1 MKHIRIFDSEEEFY
15 AVYNSEEYVSPW
27 GSAIRTPGGGP
38 LHGVAYNK
46 KKSPIQSTIVIGG
59 LTTISGTS
67 CSYTAVLDN
76 QTDVTTSATWSITS
90 GQEYAT
96 INQSNGD
103 VTILS
108 GADNS
113 TVVIGVVYHGTFAQK
128 ELTLTYRTGATAHTD
143 TEIVIDESGNTTT
156 TTTTVVDNGD
166 GSSMVETS
174 IEHFDESGNT
184 TGTEE
189 IVVNNN
195 DDGSYE
201 STSTV
206 YDSEGNP
213 TEGVNETG
221 DTNGNVSTQQV
232 EYGESGGTMVT
243 GYEIDTT
250 ASSGTGKEFDGTGV
264 DTEFV
269 PFCDDNCGFVCH
281 VRFSSTLS
289 GQPRPPVVPDIDDTG
304 SNYLY
309 TVMGAKSAFK
319 GDSSWPG
326 FEIRWNISKTD
337 AASGNIQFRYSGAGA
352 STTVGKNLTGKNA
365 EGTGSGN
372 IYDITITY
380 DPQLILPTSRNTFSV
395 TSANGCISS
404 IGANIIF
411 EDTNIDF
418 TIGYAFNTHGE
429 PHRHSNV
436 TIYDFSITKICSSPI
451 ENPDEPVIACDGEHV
466 TIMCDTD
473 NANIYYRLNQSG
485 NYLVYSAPIT
495 ITADTVV
502 QAYSELMGQT
512 SNIVTET
519 CVYDNGVS
527 TPVIACDGEEVVI
540 TCQTPGATVYYRLD
554 ETGNFGVYS
563 SSIAITADTIVEAY
577 AEHDNKTSSTA
588 RKVCK
593 VNHDYSEDY
602 LTLKVLSSGNLV
614 WKSVGSGSA
623 KSIDYSI
630 NDGTWTTILAT
641 GDGVNIP
648 VSTGDMVRLRGAN
661 TAYSTSN
668 ANYSAFYGG
677 TATYDV
683 EGNAMSL
690 IYGDNFIG
698 QETLSSNWAL
708 ANLFNHATVVSAENM
723 VLPATG
729 LTTCCYRAMFA
740 NCPNLTDAPE
750 LPATTLATSA
760 YTYMFDNCSG
770 LTTAPE
776 LLAPVLVTSCYKSMF
791 HGCSSLNYI
800 KCLATNISAS
810 DDLTNWVDGVAI
822 TGTFVKDVNNNA
834 WVLGVNG
841 MPVGWVI
848 QEVGAA
854 NPTISCDGISVTI
867 VSDTPSADIYY
878 RLNQYGSF
886 VAYDSPI
893 SITADTVVEAYA
905 EIDGI
910 RSTTVSQTCVFDD
923 GVHAP
928 VISCDGKKITI
939 TCNTAGANIYYKLDD
954 AQTYDLYDTA
964 ITITADTVVY
974 AYSELSGDTSV
985 VVSET
990 CIYDPTHD
998 YSEDYL
1004 TFSVLT
1010 PGTIVWKSLGSGYAR
1025 TIEYSINDGA
1035 WTSITST
1042 SAGATIS
1049 VSANDV
1055 VRFKGSNTEYA
1066 GSKANYSGF
1075 EGGTATYNI
1084 EGNIMSLVNGDNFVG
1099 TSALTGTYNFCSI
1112 FKLSNVVSA
1121 ENLILPTAALTNY
1134 CYRAMFSNAYSLEKA
1149 PALPAVA
1156 ISQGCYWYM
1165 FENCAITSAPELP
1178 ATTIVRECYGYMFIG
1193 CSNLTYIKCL
1203 ASAGFNA
1210 ASGLTGWVKNVAA
1223 SGIFVKADG
1232 VTSWPTGVNGI
1243 PSGWVVYEDEA
1254 LFQPEIAFDGDVITI
1269 TCQTVGANIYYQLD
1283 ETGGY
1288 SLYSTPISITA
1299 DTVVEAYSQ
1308 FGGKIS
1314 PVVKEDCEHLSDIPI
1329 EYSNRT
1335 LGIWKRNGQNVELPY
1350 SINAI
1355 DGHSSSYAKG
1365 TFNFETSFNLRAAQ
1379 PTYLWFQHADQSA
1392 SVYVDDTFVE
1402 KHWGGYTSFFVDISN
1417 YVHQGTN
1424 NIKVALKNNEG
1435 NNLAP
1440 ANGDFNFNATLG
1452 NVKLLT
1458 SPVLPSMDYGYDG
1471 FHVVSD
1477 VCATSATVTVKTSI
1491 PTGATV
1497 VCTID
1502 DGNYH
1507 FSDSANSTNSEMYF
1521 TTTITGSSLHLWN
1534 GTEDPHLY
1542 TITLEIYHDGD
1553 LYHRFQ
1559 RPYGLR
1565 YYRYYIGDDPNMTYG
1580 GVPYTGFTLNGQPY
1594 FLRGVCMHDDI
1605 EGKAN
1610 ALNANDYTQEFA
1622 IVHEL
1627 GCNFIRLAH
1636 YPHPKEVYDWC
1647 DQLGVVV
1654 QTEAPCVNKL
1664 QTTMGNDYFDH
1675 LTGQYDDMVRQ
1686 HYNHPC
1692 IMFWGLSN
1700 ETTTDDK
1707 TFAKAKIEQYASQI
1721 KALDSERL
1729 IGYVMSHSYNDP
1741 YGYYNSPSGIDW
1753 VGGNIYV
1760 GWYIDKTSN
1769 DPTSQINTR
1778 IRNTITNRGKAL
1790 AFSEYGCGGTQR
1802 CHSDDF
1808 TATTTT
1814 GNYERHDIEYQMW
1827 LHEGHIAAIRNF
1839 PQLLFTGEWQ
1849 LFDIAVSNR
1858 NEGYTI
1864 CLDGNNTSTD
1874 DNLRRLNNKG
1884 LVERDHITKKD
1895 TFYVYKAEWSSDIFV
1910 HVCGKDYTKMSGRE
1924 IKCYTNDGNSLSLYV
1939 NNSLVETVQVTDHI
1953 AVFTPR
1959 NFSSGDIIRVN
1970 GSSTSDTF
1978 TFS

>member
-1 MKHIRIFDSEEEFY
+1 M
-15 AVYNSEEYVSPW
+15 
-27 GSAIRTPGGGP
+27 
-38 LHGVAYNK
+38 
-46 KKSPIQSTIVIGG
+46 
-59 LTTISGTS
+59 
-67 CSYTAVLDN
+67 
-76 QTDVTTSATWSITS
+76 
-90 GQEYAT
+90 
-96 INQSNGD
+96 
-103 VTILS
+103 
-108 GADNS
+108 
-113 TVVIGVVYHGTFAQK
+113 
-128 ELTLTYRTGATAHTD
+128 
-143 TEIVIDESGNTTT
+143 
-156 TTTTVVDNGD
+156 
-166 GSSMVETS
+166 
-174 IEHFDESGNT
+174 
-184 TGTEE
+184 
-189 IVVNNN
+189 
-195 DDGSYE
+195 
-201 STSTV
+201 
-206 YDSEGNP
+206 
-213 TEGVNETG
+213 
-221 DTNGNVSTQQV
+221 
-232 EYGESGGTMVT
+232 
-243 GYEIDTT
+243 
-250 ASSGTGKEFDGTGV
+250 
-264 DTEFV
+264 
-269 PFCDDNCGFVCH
+269 
-281 VRFSSTLS
+281 
-289 GQPRPPVVPDIDDTG
+289 
-304 SNYLY
+304 
-309 TVMGAKSAFK
+309 
-319 GDSSWPG
+319 
-326 FEIRWNISKTD
+326 
-337 AASGNIQFRYSGAGA
+337 
-352 STTVGKNLTGKNA
+352 
-365 EGTGSGN
+365 
-372 IYDITITY
+372 
-380 DPQLILPTSRNTFSV
+380 
-395 TSANGCISS
+395 
-404 IGANIIF
+404 
-411 EDTNIDF
+411 
-418 TIGYAFNTHGE
+418 
-429 PHRHSNV
+429 
-436 TIYDFSITKICSSPI
+436 IYDFSITKICSSPI

-822 TGTFVKDVNNNA
+822 TGTFVKDINNNA

-841 MPVGWVI
+841 VPVGWVI

-1112 FKLSNVVSA
+1112 FKLSNAVSA

-1149 PALPAVA
+1149 PALPATA

-1178 ATTIVRECYGYMFIG
+1178 ATTLKDYCYALMFQACTSLTTAPVLPATILTPQCYRYMFYG
-1193 CSNLTYIKCL
+1193 CTSLNNITCL
-1203 ASAGFNA
+1203 ATNRSALACTYYWVNGV
-1210 ASGLTGWVKNVAA
+1210 AS
-1223 SGIFVKADG
+1223 SGTFTKSSSTNWSKG
-1232 VTSWPTGVNGI
+1232 VSGI
-1243 PSGWVVYEDEA
+1243 PSGW
-1254 LFQPEIAFDGDVITI
+1254 TI
-1269 TCQTVGANIYYQLD
+1269 
-1283 ETGGY
+1283 
-1288 SLYSTPISITA
+1288 
-1299 DTVVEAYSQ
+1299 
-1308 FGGKIS
+1308 
-1314 PVVKEDCEHLSDIPI
+1314 
-1329 EYSNRT
+1329 
-1335 LGIWKRNGQNVELPY
+1335 QN
-1350 SINAI
+1350 A
-1355 DGHSSSYAKG
+1355 
-1365 TFNFETSFNLRAAQ
+1365 
-1379 PTYLWFQHADQSA
+1379 
-1392 SVYVDDTFVE
+1392 
-1402 KHWGGYTSFFVDISN
+1402 
-1417 YVHQGTN
+1417 
-1424 NIKVALKNNEG
+1424 
-1435 NNLAP
+1435 
-1440 ANGDFNFNATLG
+1440 
-1452 NVKLLT
+1452 
-1458 SPVLPSMDYGYDG
+1458 
-1471 FHVVSD
+1471 
-1477 VCATSATVTVKTSI
+1477 
-1491 PTGATV
+1491 
-1497 VCTID
+1497 
-1502 DGNYH
+1502 
-1507 FSDSANSTNSEMYF
+1507 
-1521 TTTITGSSLHLWN
+1521 
-1534 GTEDPHLY
+1534 
-1542 TITLEIYHDGD
+1542 
-1553 LYHRFQ
+1553 
-1559 RPYGLR
+1559 
-1565 YYRYYIGDDPNMTYG
+1565 
-1580 GVPYTGFTLNGQPY
+1580 
-1594 FLRGVCMHDDI
+1594 
-1605 EGKAN
+1605 
-1610 ALNANDYTQEFA
+1610 
-1622 IVHEL
+1622 
-1627 GCNFIRLAH
+1627 
-1636 YPHPKEVYDWC
+1636 
-1647 DQLGVVV
+1647 
-1654 QTEAPCVNKL
+1654 
-1664 QTTMGNDYFDH
+1664 
-1675 LTGQYDDMVRQ
+1675 
-1686 HYNHPC
+1686 
-1692 IMFWGLSN
+1692 
-1700 ETTTDDK
+1700 
-1707 TFAKAKIEQYASQI
+1707 
-1721 KALDSERL
+1721 
-1729 IGYVMSHSYNDP
+1729 
-1741 YGYYNSPSGIDW
+1741 
-1753 VGGNIYV
+1753 
-1760 GWYIDKTSN
+1760 
-1769 DPTSQINTR
+1769 
-1778 IRNTITNRGKAL
+1778 
-1790 AFSEYGCGGTQR
+1790 
-1802 CHSDDF
+1802 
-1808 TATTTT
+1808 
-1814 GNYERHDIEYQMW
+1814 
-1827 LHEGHIAAIRNF
+1827 
-1839 PQLLFTGEWQ
+1839 
-1849 LFDIAVSNR
+1849 
-1858 NEGYTI
+1858 
-1864 CLDGNNTSTD
+1864 
-1874 DNLRRLNNKG
+1874 
-1884 LVERDHITKKD
+1884 
-1895 TFYVYKAEWSSDIFV
+1895 
-1910 HVCGKDYTKMSGRE
+1910 
-1924 IKCYTNDGNSLSLYV
+1924 
-1939 NNSLVETVQVTDHI
+1939 
-1953 AVFTPR
+1953 
-1959 NFSSGDIIRVN
+1959 
-1970 GSSTSDTF
+1970 
-1978 TFS
+1978 